1 MIKRTSIDLSKYRL
15 EKAKKLLKESQI
27 LLESN
32 CFDGSINRSYYAIFN
47 AIRSILALIAL
58 DSSSH
63 KGVISYFDRYFVK
76 TGLFEKNFS
85 KIAHLSFD
93 SRQISDYEDY
103 FVPKEDD
110 AVQQY
115 RNALDFIQE
124 CEIKRDELIS
134 SKLKLPSEK
143 IVK

>member
-1 MIKRTSIDLSKYRL
+1 MIKKTSIDLSKYRL
-15 EKAKKLLKESQI
+15 EKAKKLLKESKI

-32 CFDGSINRSYYAIFN
+32 FFNGSINRSYYAIFN
-47 AIRSILALIAL
+47 AIRSILALITL

-63 KGVISYFDRYFVK
+63 RGVISYFDRYFVK
-76 TGLFEKNFS
+76 TRLFEKKFS

-103 FVPKEDD
+103 FVAKEDD

-124 CEIKRDELIS
+124 CEIKRDEFIS
-134 SKLKLPSEK
+134 SKLELPFP
-143 IVK
+143 